1 MKVYVLKSWYPN
13 KVYKDQGAWLNDKV
27 TLSERDAEWWIEPPA
42 RTWDEEGPDPNSDY
56 DVLDLKCSDFLVD
69 EMVEAKANEWAEE
82 LGEADSEERRKQI
95 VRDFTEGFKLAKA
108 LYCKEEEEPAKRKF
122 GDIVNEVVV
131 KGFNESKKEESAK
144 HK

>member
-42 RTWDEEGPDPNSDY
+42 RTWDGEGPDPNSDY
-56 DVLDLKCSDFLVD
+56 DVLDLECSDFLVD

-108 LYCKEEEEPAKRKF
+108 LYCKEEEPAKRKF

-131 KGFNESKKEESAK
+131 KGFNESKEEESAK